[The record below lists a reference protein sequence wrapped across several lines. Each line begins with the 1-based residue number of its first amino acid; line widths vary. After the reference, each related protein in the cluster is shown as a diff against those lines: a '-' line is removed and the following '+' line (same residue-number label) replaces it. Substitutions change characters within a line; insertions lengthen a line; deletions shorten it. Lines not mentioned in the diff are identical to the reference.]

1 MGAIVVPLFT
11 LFGADGLAYRLAD
24 SGCRALVTDHANLAK
39 VATIR
44 EGLSDLS
51 TILCTDGPEECAEGW
66 EAALAPAS
74 DRFETVPS
82 GPADPVL
89 ISYTSGT
96 TGPPKGALHGHR
108 VLAAHVEG
116 ARLVYDME
124 RHAGGMFWT
133 PADWAWM
140 GGSMNAMGPALVH
153 GVPLLAHRMAKFDPE
168 RAFDLMA
175 RMDVTAAFLPPT
187 ALKLMR
193 RVENPDRFGV
203 RLRAVGSAGEAMGAE
218 ALAWGREAFR
228 LTINEFYGQTECNMV
243 IGNAAH
249 VLPPKP
255 GAMGLPMPG
264 HDVAVLGPDL
274 RPLRPGLTGEL
285 AIRAPDPGQF
295 LGYWGLPEKTAEK
308 LRVDATGAGWLLTGD
323 EAVMDGE
330 GWLTFSSRADDV
342 ITSSGYRVGPTEIEE
357 CLAGHPSVA
366 IAAVVGAPDPVRTE
380 TIRAFVTLSPGAEAG
395 DRLAAALVAHVK
407 TRLSPHLAPANIE
420 FIEEIPVTATGK
432 IMRRELRARLIAQD
446 TRETG
451 GAA

>member
-1 MGAIVVPLFT
+1 MAAVVVPLFT
-11 LFGADGLAYRLAD
+11 LFGADGLSYRLAD
-24 SGCRALVTDHANLAK
+24 SGCRALVTDSANLAK

-44 EGLSDLS
+44 DALPALS
-51 TILCTDGPEECAEGW
+51 TVLCVDGPEEGAEGW
-66 EAALAPAS
+66 SEALAPAR
-74 DRFETVPS
+74 DAFDDVAT

-116 ARLVYDME
+116 ARLAYDIE
-124 RHAGGMFWT
+124 RHKGGTFWT

-153 GVPLLAHRMAKFDPE
+153 GIPLVAHRMAKFDPE

-175 RMDVTAAFLPPT
+175 RMEVSAAFLPPT

-193 RVENPDRFGV
+193 RVADPGRFGA

-218 ALAWGREAFR
+218 ALAWGREAFG

-243 IGNAAH
+243 IGNAAQ
-249 VLPPKP
+249 VIAPKP

-264 HDVAVLGPDL
+264 HEVAVLGPDL
-274 RPLRPGLTGEL
+274 SPLRPGLAGEL

-308 LRVDATGAGWLLTGD
+308 MRVDETGVGWLLTGD
-323 EAVMDGE
+323 VAVMDGE
-330 GWLTFSSRADDV
+330 GWLTFSSRTDDV

-357 CLAGHPSVA
+357 CLAGHPAVTL
-366 IAAVVGAPDPVRTE
+366 AAVVGAPDPVRTE
-380 TIRAFVTLSPGAEAG
+380 TIRAFVTLSPGSEAG
-395 DRLAAALVAHVK
+395 DRLAAALIAHVK
-407 TRLSPHLAPANIE
+407 TRLSPHLAPSTVE
-420 FIEEIPVTATGK
+420 FVEEIPVTATGK
-432 IMRRELRARLIAQD
+432 IMRRELRARLVE
-446 TRETG
+446 RMG
-451 GAA
+451 GDEA